1 MILITVILVVEV
13 PWRSGS
19 FPLAGDPVSSHVN
32 FLTAANLKS
41 VIRPRWESI
50 YFVKKKIW
58 NFLCAESNWT
68 VSNFRFHFHCGKC
81 YLCLLLPDVVVS
93 CKLNSA

>member
-68 VSNFRFHFHCGKC
+68 VSNFRFHFS
-81 YLCLLLPDVVVS
+81 LWQMLPLS
-93 CKLNSA
+93 SSSGRTSKLKA